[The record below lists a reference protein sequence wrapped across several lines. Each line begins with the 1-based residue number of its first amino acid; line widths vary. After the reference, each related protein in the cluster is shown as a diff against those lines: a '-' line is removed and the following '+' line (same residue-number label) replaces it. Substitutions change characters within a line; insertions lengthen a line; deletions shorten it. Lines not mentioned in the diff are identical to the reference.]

1 MPLENPEPAP
11 SVQPTMVS
19 VETPLVTQPVLAP
32 VLSPSNPVPQSMAEN
47 LSASTFL
54 LELPDSVA
62 ESVGVFPAQAHQ
74 SNAVTTVAGSG
85 AQFALNTVEVHPDD
99 AASYL
104 EPQVLSEV
112 RKSVL
117 AGCVTTSDADSNSLD
132 AAEAIPAHS
141 FPNTPPS
148 KYAPLPTTIAN
159 IKFMFDTYGIK
170 ARYNV
175 IKKKLMIRM
184 LGKAGLTDNAD
195 NTAMTTI
202 MSLATLNGMA
212 AAPVPAIVE
221 VLGDRNPYNPVAV
234 WILRKPWDGVDRM
247 ADMYATL
254 TVREGFPEQL
264 KRILVYKWLL
274 SAVAAALK
282 PDGFKGRGVLVFQGP
297 QGIGKTSW
305 VISLVPIP
313 KLRDLVVKVDHHLD
327 ANNKDSILGA
337 ITHWLVE
344 IGELDSSFRK
354 DFARLKG
361 FLTSDTD
368 KVRRPYARTESEYG
382 RRTVFF
388 ATVND
393 ENFLVDHTGNTRWWT
408 IPLVAINFEHGIDM
422 QQVFAQLAVDWAN
435 GAQWWLTKSEETLL
449 ESCNGD
455 HRTSSVIRDLLMEI
469 IDLDKKDAPGNPY
482 KSTTELFGML
492 GIEHPKNGDAKELT
506 GILRELL
513 GDSKKVNGTQRWRI
527 PLRKPDQD
535 FPGL

>member
-1 MPLENPEPAP
+1 LALFQRKLINQSQSSRSPIPG
-11 SVQPTMVS
+11 VQ
-19 VETPLVTQPVLAP
+19 
-32 VLSPSNPVPQSMAEN
+32 
-47 LSASTFL
+47 F
-54 LELPDSVA
+54 
-62 ESVGVFPAQAHQ
+62 G
-74 SNAVTTVAGSG
+74 
-85 AQFALNTVEVHPDD
+85 LNTVEVPPDA

-104 EPQVLSEV
+104 EPQALSDV
-112 RKSVL
+112 RKSIL
-117 AGCVTTSDADSNSLD
+117 TGCLTANEVEPNSLD
-132 AAEAIPAHS
+132 TVESIRLHE
-141 FPNTPPS
+141 FPNQPPG

-159 IKFMFDTYGIK
+159 IKYMFGKYGITV
-170 ARYNV
+170 RYNV
-175 IKKKLMIRM
+175 IKKKLLIRL
-184 LGKAGLTDNAD
+184 LGKSGLADNAD

-234 WILRKPWDGVDRM
+234 WILKKPWDGIDRLH
-247 ADMYATL
+247 DMYATL

-305 VISLVPIP
+305 VISLVPIA

-337 ITHWLVE
+337 ITHWIVE

-393 ENFLVDHTGNTRWWT
+393 EELSGGSHRQYTLVDPAIGGHQLRTRHRHAAGLC
-408 IPLVAINFEHGIDM
+408 PVGCGLGKRRSMVADQG
-422 QQVFAQLAVDWAN
+422 
-435 GAQWWLTKSEETLL
+435 
-449 ESCNGD
+449 
-455 HRTSSVIRDLLMEI
+455 RRDP
-469 IDLDKKDAPGNPY
+469 A
-482 KSTTELFGML
+482 
-492 GIEHPKNGDAKELT
+492 
-506 GILRELL
+506 
-513 GDSKKVNGTQRWRI
+513 
-527 PLRKPDQD
+527 
-535 FPGL
+535 